1 VEVRSEAEILATLD
15 ASGALDGLPFMPEMR
30 AYCGGR
36 FRVSARADRTVV
48 QQLGV
53 RRMKD
58 TVHLEEL
65 RCDGAAHGGCSR
77 GCLIF
82 WKEAW
87 LRRLGSASEA
97 APTSRSRVTLQPS
110 DSTGHVCQAT
120 QLHRATQHRPLL
132 AIEDLRAPANEGVRW
147 RDLLYSVAI
156 LASAGLTRRVGG
168 KEWNSFSGPCTETP
182 TVSLGLHPGERV
194 RVRKWSEIRAT
205 LDTRGW
211 NRGMEFS
218 REMLPY
224 CGR

>member
-1 VEVRSEAEILATLD
+1 MGSPADMSLRLRRGECVEVRSEAEILATLD

-53 RRMKD
+53 RRMQD

-87 LRRLGSASEA
+87 LRRLGTASVVR
-97 APTSRSRVTLQPS
+97 PTSR
-110 DSTGHVCQAT
+110 
-120 QLHRATQHRPLL
+120 
-132 AIEDLRAPANEGVRW
+132 
-147 RDLLYSVAI
+147 
-156 LASAGLTRRVGG
+156 
-168 KEWNSFSGPCTETP
+168 
-182 TVSLGLHPGERV
+182 
-194 RVRKWSEIRAT
+194 
-205 LDTRGW
+205 
-211 NRGMEFS
+211 
-218 REMLPY
+218 
-224 CGR
+224 